1 MKSTAFT
8 AIVIAFGEVESI
20 SAFMF
25 RLRGERLLSL
35 CGESKQRRIKGKR
48 ETVRCGFP
56 LPFEIPSPFDRSRF
70 ASARQA
76 CGVSCLLVRKG
87 SLRDAGQR
95 PVASPRFAPEALMFS
110 IASG

>member
-35 CGESKQRRIKGKR
+35 CGESKQRRTKEGGETLSGCFPSRLWNLPPLPPNRGTPPHGKR
-48 ETVRCGFP
+48 AVSHVFDCVR
-56 LPFEIPSPFDRSRF
+56 
-70 ASARQA
+70 
-76 CGVSCLLVRKG
+76 
-87 SLRDAGQR
+87 
-95 PVASPRFAPEALMFS
+95 
-110 IASG
+110 